1 VTATIAYDRP
11 VKNLIDAL
19 TRTGHVTLRTDKKTS
34 VTIHHN
40 AGRLSHEGCLNVW
53 KVRPASAHFDVDS
66 SGAVCQYVKVNGYAW
81 AAGNGFGN
89 RSSIHI
95 EMANAS
101 TGGQWP
107 VAEVT
112 WLAAARLAGWLHA
125 RVIGA
130 RPSKASL
137 FYHSHWRATACAGPY
152 MDSVYGRVLAAAQKA
167 YDYFTKAPAKPTSTP
182 AKHPTPA
189 PAAQKEPAVVIV
201 KVENTEP
208 EYVSDGISRRWL
220 QNGAQ
225 RDALV
230 KAIRAEGGKGVV
242 TSVKVAELDGFGP
255 LVGPVPA

>member
-19 TRTGHVTLRTDKKTS
+19 SKTGHVTHRTDKKTS
-34 VTIHHN
+34 VTLHHN
-40 AGRLSHEGCLNVW
+40 AGRLSHQGCLDVW
-53 KVRPASAHFDVDS
+53 EVRPASAHFQTDS
-66 SGAVCQYVKVNGYAW
+66 AGALAQYVKVNEYAW

-95 EMANAS
+95 EMANSA

-112 WLAAARLAGWLHA
+112 WLSAARLAGWLHA
-125 RVIGA
+125 RVIGV

-152 MDSVYGRVLAAAQKA
+152 MDTVYSRVLAAAQSA
-167 YDYFTKAPAKPTSTP
+167 YDYFTKPAPAKPIT
-182 AKHPTPA
+182 TPA
-189 PAAQKEPAVVIV
+189 PVIAQKEPSMVLVQ
-201 KVENTEP
+201 VEKTSP
-208 EYVSDGISRRWL
+208 IYVSDGISRRWI
-220 QNGAQ
+220 QNGPQ

-230 KAIRAEGGKGVV
+230 KAIRAEGGKGVTTV
-242 TSVKVAELDGFGP
+242 IKAAELDGFGP
-255 LVGPVPA
+255 LVGVEPPL